1 MKFLQK
7 RQNERSFTKS
17 DYVVLSYEQLLQ
29 VNGAGGSSSG
39 GGGPSGPSEQNSN
52 YSTSGNLSERG
63 YSNSTEGYNPTAP
76 AQEQDIKIYA
86 WDKDKDG
93 YVDHF
98 VNDIGN
104 GQYYD
109 PSTGETG
116 NVSDLNL
123 ATEGLG
129 GTRELE
135 YKK

>member
-7 RQNERSFTKS
+7 RQNEKSFTKF

-39 GGGPSGPSEQNSN
+39 GGGPSGPS
-52 YSTSGNLSERG
+52 GNLTERG
-63 YSNSTEGYNPTAP
+63 YPSSTDLNTGKSNSNISNNEETA
-76 AQEQDIKIYA
+76 KIYA
-86 WDKDKDG
+86 VDSTGPEDRPDG
-93 YVDHF
+93 QVDHF
-98 VNDIGN
+98 VNDI
-104 GQYYD
+104 
-109 PSTGETG
+109 G

-129 GTRELE
+129 GTRKLE